1 MENKE
6 IISKE
11 IISKGSN
18 YKSQLNENDLT
29 SNNLFLNKKD
39 KLSRNF
45 KKEKNKKRDSSS
57 QNSLLLTEEHESIA
71 RRKKKEK
78 EKKEEI
84 KYIVDDINNILSLLK
99 EPKWKLKIQEF
110 LHYFIVFLICVYY
123 WIFLFLSGIKF
134 ERNYYLTNNRQFDAC
149 SNEQMCDFP
158 ENSLNIIIYNSSLKY
173 KNLSANDEEL
183 FIEESN
189 IVNEVY
195 MNIFV
200 RYEQLLSKFK
210 LTSTLT
216 SDYISDKP
224 MIGIVIIN
232 KEMWNLYYRY
242 FAICEFENFYF
253 LMVFV
258 LALGGCIGSI
268 LFGILSDLYGR
279 KLIILIT
286 LSINFFGTFGIY
298 LLSLYLD
305 FYYENELKSYKEK
318 LSLVEKTLEN
328 ILSELHAQIK
338 VKDKFKNYYI
348 YYLFCIFLINFS
360 LWPLLKS
367 CMALVVENSK
377 GDLQVLINFRKYNFV
392 FQGLPPLFTTLIFV
406 NVNNFTLTFLILSIV
421 SLLTLILSFLF
432 FDESIR
438 YYYEYSEWDN
448 LTKVLLNTYK
458 INLDDFRT
466 LNETEYKEF
475 KKKENSKS
483 ICNQNS
489 YLYNKNSQSY
499 FIMNQ
504 SYYKSFTKVKAA
516 FTSNLKRFEDF
527 TIKSDDVKE
536 YPILILTSLFEN
548 NALKNSQVLLF
559 IILVLLY
566 IIMDLFYKELIE
578 PPYFS
583 IKDFYFGKGFNYII
597 NSIFFIYLIIN
608 ILSNYF
614 YYFLYRIGCFKTVI
628 YISQIIITIILTIYH
643 FITSNVSS
651 TPMNFNEHNFYFI
664 SYFLR
669 DIRSRLNLFFLF
681 FTYFFLNGVIFYV
694 YLLIIKISK
703 TIHRCTFFSLHSIA
717 LIIATVITEYIY
729 YYSENY
735 FLFLAILN
743 LLCLITFFFL
753 SEFKELIYLMN
764 DLKINS
770 FGIRKYNW
778 KEKFKSH

>member
-6 IISKE
+6 KISKGIISKE
-11 IISKGSN
+11 SN
-18 YKSQLNENDLT
+18 YKSQLIENDLT
-29 SNNLFLNKKD
+29 SNNLFINKKD
-39 KLSRNF
+39 KQTRNF
-45 KKEKNKKRDSSS
+45 QKEKIKKRDSSTQS
-57 QNSLLLTEEHESIA
+57 SLLLTEEHESIE
-71 RRKKKEK
+71 RKKRKEK

-99 EPKWKLKIQEF
+99 EPKLKLKIQEF
-110 LHYFIVFLICVYY
+110 LHYFIVVLICVYY

-134 ERNYYLTNNRQFDAC
+134 ERNYYLTYNRQFEGC

-173 KNLSANDEEL
+173 KNISPNDDE
-183 FIEESN
+183 FYIEESN

-195 MNIFV
+195 YNIFI
-200 RYEQLLSKFK
+200 RYEQLLSKYK

-216 SDYISDKP
+216 SDYINDKP
-224 MIGIVIIN
+224 MFGVVITN
-232 KEMWNLYYRY
+232 KEKWNLYYRY
-242 FAICEFENFYF
+242 FSICEFENFYF
-253 LMVFV
+253 LMIAI
-258 LALGGCIGSI
+258 LAVGGIIGSI
-268 LFGILSDLYGR
+268 LFGLLSDLYGR

-286 LSINFFGTFGIY
+286 LFINFLGTLGVY
-298 LLSLYLD
+298 LLSLWLD
-305 FYYENELKSYKEK
+305 YYYEKKLDLINEKISFPLF
-318 LSLVEKTLEN
+318 EN
-328 ILSELHAQIK
+328 LLSEIYAQGQ
-338 VKDKFKNYYI
+338 VKDKFKNNYVYF
-348 YYLFCIFLINFS
+348 LFCIFLINLS
-360 LWPLLKS
+360 LWPLLKT
-367 CMALVVENSK
+367 CMALVLENSK
-377 GDLQVLINFRKYNFV
+377 GDLEVLINFRKFNFV
-392 FQGLPPLFTTLIFV
+392 FQGLPPLITTLIFI
-406 NVNNFTLTFLILSIV
+406 NVNNFTLTFLILSIL
-421 SLLTLILSFLF
+421 SLITLILSYLF

-458 INLDDFRT
+458 INLNDFRT

-475 KKKENSKS
+475 KKRENSKS
-483 ICNQNS
+483 ISKQNFF
-489 YLYNKNSQSY
+489 LYNKNNQSY
-499 FIMNQ
+499 YMMSQ
-504 SYYKSFTKVKAA
+504 SYYKSFTKIKAA
-516 FTSNLKRFEDF
+516 FTSNLKRVEDF
-527 TIKSDDVKE
+527 TIKLEDVKQF
-536 YPILILTSLFEN
+536 PILILTSLFEN
-548 NALKNSQVLLF
+548 NSLKNSQTLLF

-583 IKDFYFGKGFNYII
+583 VKDFYFGKGFNYII

-614 YYFLYRIGCFKTVI
+614 YYFLYRIGCFKTII

-643 FITSNVSS
+643 FITSNVSE
-651 TPMNFNEHNFYFI
+651 TPMNFNKYNFYFI

-669 DIRSRLNLFFLF
+669 DMRSRLNLFFLF

-694 YLLIIKISK
+694 YLLTIKISK
-703 TIHRCTFFSLHSIA
+703 TIHRCTIFSFHSIA
-717 LIIATVITEYIY
+717 LIIANVISEYIY

-735 FLFLAILN
+735 FLFLGILN

-770 FGIRKYNW
+770 FGIRKYDW
-778 KEKFKSH
+778 KEKFKSN